1 MLKMQN
7 IQEVIIT
14 PFAKHIKCWVC
25 CLECHKKISNSKVSD
40 ILVQCMAV
48 CDKKIF
54 KTLTKSGLENTVK
67 HGQILVLKLM
77 PLIDKI

>member
-1 MLKMQN
+1 M
-7 IQEVIIT
+7 
-14 PFAKHIKCWVC
+14 
-25 CLECHKKISNSKVSD
+25 
-40 ILVQCMAV
+40 QCMAV